1 MKTNKTYTFAVPCSY
16 VYEIEA
22 ETQEK
27 AKEILMEKGGWD
39 ISGELC
45 LESEDYKNATC
56 LDESDCTK
64 AEKSK
69 MQVIAYY
76 ETKNNNYAERVAE
89 FANEELYE
97 VCIKVLE
104 KDAESHNMIL
114 TESIDDTTV
123 CERAD
128 AMQMASDYIN
138 EDDYTVCEKADV
150 ENALNSF
157 LNKEKQQ

>member
-56 LDESDCTK
+56 LDEYDSDSPTP
-64 AEKSK
+64 
-69 MQVIAYY
+69 
-76 ETKNNNYAERVAE
+76 
-89 FANEELYE
+89 EE
-97 VCIKVLE
+97 CIYLRKKLN
-104 KDAESHNMIL
+104 DA
-114 TESIDDTTV
+114 TDV
-123 CERAD
+123 
-128 AMQMASDYIN
+128 MQMASDYMN